1 MNYETT
7 CEPVPGAEVDGF
19 NFFRDQNGMIV
30 ARCCWCMIGFDV
42 TAKNVA
48 TIRPMM
54 IIHLELVHGC
64 VRRASTRQDY
74 IFRSPGQG
82 ASRPAAGSAR
92 RFPVGHEAR

>member
-1 MNYETT
+1 MNLDHRSPPEVNYETT

-19 NFFRDQNGMIV
+19 KFCRDQNVINF
-30 ARCCWCMIGFDV
+30 ALCCGCMIGVDV

-64 VRRASTRQDY
+64 VRRAER
-74 IFRSPGQG
+74 RLR
-82 ASRPAAGSAR
+82 RP
-92 RFPVGHEAR
+92 VV